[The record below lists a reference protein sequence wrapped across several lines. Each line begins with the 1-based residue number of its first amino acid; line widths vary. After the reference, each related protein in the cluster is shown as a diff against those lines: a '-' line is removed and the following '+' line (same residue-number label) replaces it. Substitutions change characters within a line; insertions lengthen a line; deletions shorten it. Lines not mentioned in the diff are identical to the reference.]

1 LWLKVEETSARV
13 LRISPPW
20 TWCAGVQ
27 VPSVL
32 RSLLRRSAAAG
43 RRLRL
48 QAFLAG
54 RALGYGSD
62 FVDVLYRIYLN
73 HSKVIHHRDG
83 YPVYSLSTPA
93 LFSPP
98 AAHFI
103 ARTLYRAVQNRNI
116 PNLMSVAVNDG
127 CNARCGHCSFFEGVE
142 SPGRHVLTSSEWAGV
157 IGEAQALGVSIVN
170 LVGGEPLL
178 HPDLEAIVAS
188 VDKSLSTVLL
198 FTNGWH
204 LAARAAGLRRA
215 GLDSVYVS
223 LDAADAERHDTL
235 RGTPGLFDR
244 ALAGLAVAR
253 RQGMSVGISAT
264 LTPESFEAGELKRLV
279 ELTRRVGAHELLV
292 FDALPSGRLEHR
304 DDLVDNGA
312 WVERMIASAEPWN
325 RDPRYPGVVFSAY
338 ISSHRSVGCSCGTSY
353 LYLSPYGDLMSC
365 DFNHAIFGNVLQ
377 EPLWKAWE
385 RLSTDPDFRQAKW
398 GGCKVKDAASRQ
410 LPTVV
415 TGRARPVPALEGHGT
430 AQGPATASLNTGRMR

>member
-1 LWLKVEETSARV
+1 MPLRPLPRLLHAGSA
-13 LRISPPW
+13 L
-20 TWCAGVQ
+20 A
-27 VPSVL
+27 
-32 RSLLRRSAAAG
+32 

-48 QAFLAG
+48 QLFLLG
-54 RALGYGSD
+54 RGLGYGSD
-62 FVDVLYRIYLN
+62 FVEVLYRIYLN

-83 YPVYSLSTPA
+83 YPVFSLSTPA

-127 CNARCGHCSFFEGVE
+127 CNARCGHCSFFSGVE
-142 SPGRHVLTSSEWAGV
+142 APGRTVLSSEQWASV
-157 IGEAQALGVSIVN
+157 IRDAQALGVSIIN

-178 HPDLEAIVAS
+178 HPQLEAIVAA

-204 LAARAAGLRRA
+204 LAERAAALRRA

-223 LDAADAERHDTL
+223 LDAADGPRHDAL
-235 RGTPGLFDR
+235 RGTEGLFER
-244 ALAGLAVAR
+244 ALAGLGEAR
-253 RQGMSVGISAT
+253 RQGLSVGISAT
-264 LTPESFEAGELKRLV
+264 LTPESAAAGELERLV
-279 ELTRRVGAHELLV
+279 ELARRVGAHELLV

-304 DDLVDNGA
+304 RDLLNNDA
-312 WVERMIASAEPWN
+312 WVERMIASADRWN

-365 DFNHAIFGNVLQ
+365 DFNHAIFGNVLE
-377 EPLWKAWE
+377 EPLWRAWE

-398 GGCKVKDAASRQ
+398 GGCKVKDAAFRE

-415 TGRARPVPALEGHGT
+415 TGAARPVPALGHP
-430 AQGPATASLNTGRMR
+430 PAGR

>member
-1 LWLKVEETSARV
+1 V
-13 LRISPPW
+13 
-20 TWCAGVQ
+20 VQ
-27 VPSVL
+27 APIVV
-32 RSLLRRSAAAG
+32 RRLLRWGLATG

-48 QAFLAG
+48 QTFLAA
-54 RALGYGSD
+54 RALGYGTD

-73 HSKVIHHRDG
+73 HNKVIHHRDG

-93 LFSPP
+93 LFSSP

-142 SPGRHVLTSSEWAGV
+142 SPGRHVLTTSEWAGV
-157 IGEAQALGVSIVN
+157 IRDAQALGVSIVN

-178 HPDLEAIVAS
+178 HPELEAIVAA

-204 LAARAAGLRRA
+204 LAERAAGLRRA

-223 LDAADAERHDTL
+223 LDAADAEGHDAL
-235 RGTPGLFDR
+235 RGTPGLFAR
-244 ALAGLAVAR
+244 ALEGLAVAR
-253 RQGMSVGISAT
+253 RLGLSVGISAT
-264 LTPESFEAGELKRLV
+264 LTPESFAAGELERLV
-279 ELTRRVGAHELLV
+279 ELARRVGAHELLV

-304 DDLVDNGA
+304 EDLVDNGA
-312 WVERMIASAEPWN
+312 WVERMIASADRWN

-377 EPLWKAWE
+377 EPLWQAWE

-398 GGCKVKDAASRQ
+398 GGCKVKDAASRE

-415 TGRARPVPALEGHGT
+415 TGRARPVPALVN
-430 AQGPATASLNTGRMR
+430 QGAPPRPPAAPLSPGGAR

>member
-1 LWLKVEETSARV
+1 M
-13 LRISPPW
+13 LRRLLS
-20 TWCAGVQ
+20 
-27 VPSVL
+27 
-32 RSLLRRSAAAG
+32 RSLAIT

-48 QAFLAG
+48 QAFLAAK
-54 RALGYGSD
+54 ALGYGTD

-73 HSKVIHHRDG
+73 HNKVIHYRDG

-103 ARTLYRAVQNRNI
+103 ARTLFRSVQNRNI
-116 PNLMSVAVNDG
+116 PNLMSLAVNDG
-127 CNARCGHCSFFEGVE
+127 CNARCGHCSFFSGVE
-142 SPGRHVLTSSEWAGV
+142 SPGRTVLSAIQWSGV
-157 IGEAQALGVSIVN
+157 IKEAQALGVSIIN

-178 HPDLEAIVAS
+178 HPELEAIVAS

-204 LAARAAGLRRA
+204 LADRVASLRQA

-223 LDAADAERHDTL
+223 LDAADAAQHDAL

-244 ALAGLAVAR
+244 ALQGLAMAR
-253 RQGMSVGISAT
+253 RQGLSVGISAT
-264 LTPESFEAGELKRLV
+264 LTPESFAAGELARLV
-279 ELTRRVGAHELLV
+279 ELARRVGAHELLV

-304 DDLVDNGA
+304 DDLVDNGD
-312 WVERMIASAEPWN
+312 WVERMIDSANRWN

-377 EPLWKAWE
+377 EPLWRAWE
-385 RLSTDPDFRQAKW
+385 RLSTDPDFSQAKW
-398 GGCKVKDAASRQ
+398 GGCKVKDAAFRE
-410 LPTVV
+410 LPSVV
-415 TGRARPVPALEGHGT
+415 TGRAKPVPGLDSPVGVAQVPGEG
-430 AQGPATASLNTGRMR
+430 R

>member
-32 RSLLRRSAAAG
+32 RSLLRRSAVAG

-48 QAFLAG
+48 KAFLAG

-178 HPDLEAIVAS
+178 HPELEAIVAS

-292 FDALPSGRLEHR
+292 FDALPTGRLEHR

-430 AQGPATASLNTGRMR
+430 AQGPATAPLNTGGMR

>member
-1 LWLKVEETSARV
+1 M
-13 LRISPPW
+13 
-20 TWCAGVQ
+20 
-27 VPSVL
+27 L

>member
-1 LWLKVEETSARV
+1 M
-13 LRISPPW
+13 
-20 TWCAGVQ
+20 Q
-27 VPSVL
+27 VPGPAVVHH
-32 RSLLRRSAAAG
+32 LLRRGQSLG

-48 QAFLAG
+48 QAFLMG

-62 FVDVLYRIYLN
+62 VVEVLYRIYLN

-83 YPVYSLSTPA
+83 YPVFSLSTPA
-93 LFSPP
+93 VFSPP

-116 PNLMSVAVNDG
+116 PNLLSLAVNDG
-127 CNARCGHCSFFEGVE
+127 CNARCGHCSFFEGVD
-142 SPGRHVLTSSEWAGV
+142 SPGRTVLSSGQWSEV
-157 IGEAQALGVSIVN
+157 IRQAQELGVSIVN

-178 HPDLEAIVAS
+178 HPELEAIVAS
-188 VDKSLSTVLL
+188 VDKRLSTVLL

-204 LAARAAGLRRA
+204 LADRAASLRRA

-223 LDAADAERHDTL
+223 LDAADADRHDVL
-235 RGTPGLFDR
+235 RGTPGLFNR
-244 ALAGLAVAR
+244 ALAGLKAAR
-253 RQGMSVGISAT
+253 RQGLSVGISAT
-264 LTPESFEAGELKRLV
+264 LTPEAFADGELERLV
-279 ELTRRVGAHELLV
+279 ELARRQKAHELLV

-304 DDLVDNGA
+304 DDLIDNGA
-312 WVERMIASAEPWN
+312 WVERMIASADRWN

-353 LYLSPYGDLMSC
+353 LYLSPYGDVMSC

-377 EPLWKAWE
+377 EPLWQAWE

-398 GGCKVKDAASRQ
+398 GGCKVKDASFRER
-410 LPTVV
+410 PTVV
-415 TGRARPVPALEGHGT
+415 TGRARPVPAPQNPPHQPEQAGEAAAIGPGGT
-430 AQGPATASLNTGRMR
+430 R

>member
-1 LWLKVEETSARV
+1 MV
-13 LRISPPW
+13 
-20 TWCAGVQ
+20 
-27 VPSVL
+27 
-32 RSLLRRSAAAG
+32 RSLLRRGGTALQ
-43 RRLRL
+43 RLRL

-62 FVDVLYRIYLN
+62 FVEVLYRIYLN

-103 ARTLYRAVQNRNI
+103 ARTLYRAIQNRNI
-116 PNLMSVAVNDG
+116 PNLLSLAVNDG

-142 SPGRHVLTSSEWAGV
+142 SPGRSVLSAPQWAEV
-157 IGEAQALGVSIVN
+157 IRQAQELGVSIIN

-178 HPDLEAIVAS
+178 REDLDAIVAA
-188 VDKSLSTVLL
+188 VDKRLSTVLL

-204 LAARAAGLRRA
+204 LADRAAALRRA

-223 LDAADAERHDTL
+223 IDAAEARRHDSL

-244 ALAGLAVAR
+244 ALEGLEVAR
-253 RQGMSVGISAT
+253 RQGLSVGISAT
-264 LTPESFEAGELKRLV
+264 LTPESFAAGELEKLV
-279 ELTRRVGAHELLV
+279 ELARRHRAHELLV

-304 DDLVDNGA
+304 QDLIDNGD
-312 WVERMIASAEPWN
+312 WVERMISSAERWN
-325 RDPRYPGVVFSAY
+325 RDPRTPGVVFSAY

-353 LYLSPYGDLMSC
+353 LYLSPYGDVMSC
-365 DFNHAIFGNVLQ
+365 DFNHAIFGNVCE
-377 EPLWKAWE
+377 EPLWQAWQ
-385 RLSTDPDFRQAKW
+385 RLSTDPDF
-398 GGCKVKDAASRQ
+398 
-410 LPTVV
+410 
-415 TGRARPVPALEGHGT
+415 
-430 AQGPATASLNTGRMR
+430 

>member
-1 LWLKVEETSARV
+1 M
-13 LRISPPW
+13 
-20 TWCAGVQ
+20 
-27 VPSVL
+27 L
-32 RSLLRRSAAAG
+32 RSLLRRGVSAG

-54 RALGYGSD
+54 RALGYGTD

-116 PNLMSVAVNDG
+116 PNLMSVAINDV
-127 CNARCGHCSFFEGVE
+127 CNARCGHCSFFDGVE
-142 SPGRHVLTSSEWAGV
+142 TPGRYVLSGADWAGV
-157 IGEAQALGVSIVN
+157 IRDAQALGVSIIN

-178 HPDLEAIVAS
+178 SPELETIVAS

-204 LAARAAGLRRA
+204 LAERAAGLRRS

-223 LDAADAERHDTL
+223 IDAADAERHDAL
-235 RGTPGLFDR
+235 RGTPGLFER
-244 ALAGLAVAR
+244 ALHGLGVAR
-253 RQGMSVGISAT
+253 RQGLSVGLSAT
-264 LTPESFEAGELKRLV
+264 ITPESFAAGELERLV
-279 ELTRRVGAHELLV
+279 ELARRVGAHELLV
-292 FDALPSGRLEHR
+292 FDALPCGRFDHR
-304 DDLVDNGA
+304 EDLVDHGA
-312 WVERMIASAEPWN
+312 WVERMIASADRWN

-353 LYLSPYGDLMSC
+353 LYLSPYGDVMSC
-365 DFNHAIFGNVLQ
+365 DFNHAIFGNVLE
-377 EPLWKAWE
+377 EPLWRAWE
-385 RLSTDPDFRQAKW
+385 RLSTDPDFQQAKW
-398 GGCKVKDAASRQ
+398 GGCKVKDAAFRGR
-410 LPTVV
+410 PTVI
-415 TGRARPVPALEGHGT
+415 TGRARPVPSL
-430 AQGPATASLNTGRMR
+430 QGESAPVAPGLQR